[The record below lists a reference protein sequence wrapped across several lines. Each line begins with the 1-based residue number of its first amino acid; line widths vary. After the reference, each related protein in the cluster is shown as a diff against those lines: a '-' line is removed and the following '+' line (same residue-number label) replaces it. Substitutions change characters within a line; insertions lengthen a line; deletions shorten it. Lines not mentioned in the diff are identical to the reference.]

1 MTHPHWLLKRVA
13 ELEKNLVTQER
24 LVAAY
29 QIIVNDEYSK
39 KGTKEEKK
47 RLKENSI
54 SIKRRLKKLEAKA
67 ELLNKVPETKIAFR
81 SMWEEYA

>member
-1 MTHPHWLLKRVA
+1 MNPHWLLKRVA

-29 QIIVNDEYSK
+29 QIIVNDEYAK

-67 ELLNKVPETKIAFR
+67 DLLNKVPELEIAYR
-81 SMWEEYA
+81 SSWEAYA

>member
-1 MTHPHWLLKRVA
+1 MNPHWLLKRVA

-39 KGTKEEKK
+39 RGTKEEKK
-47 RLKENSI
+47 RLKENTI

-67 ELLNKVPETKIAFR
+67 ELLNKVPELEIAYR
-81 SMWEEYA
+81 SSWEEYA